1 MTARPTSYPM
11 PYLFLQHK
19 LRTSLTSWHISAA
32 ASDRET
38 ATVRAGEA
46 AGAAVTKRAANAGAE
61 EDSRPVLV
69 AAEDLPA
76 DSADLRLALITKR
89 DDIFLGFCSHTPE
102 RRKKKEV
109 LKNSFV
115 DFFLNFSICAM
126 TTLSLISE
134 KKTKNVCQYNVYT
147 FLGSRLDFWRF
158 YSH

>member
-102 RRKKKEV
+102 RRKKKKFWKTRLLTFFYIFPFV
-109 LKNSFV
+109 RWRRCLLFLK
-115 DFFLNFSICAM
+115 
-126 TTLSLISE
+126 
-134 KKTKNVCQYNVYT
+134 KKRKTSANTMCT
-147 FLGSRLDFWRF
+147 PFWGRD
-158 YSH
+158 